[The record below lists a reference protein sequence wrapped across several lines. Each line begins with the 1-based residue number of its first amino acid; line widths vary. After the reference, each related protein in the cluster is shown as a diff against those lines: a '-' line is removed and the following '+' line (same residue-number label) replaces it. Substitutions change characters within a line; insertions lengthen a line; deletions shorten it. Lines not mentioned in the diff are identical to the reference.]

1 MHYLPSIC
9 PQWHRVREEA
19 PAPRPARE
27 AASRALLRLPP
38 PRREEEPATRA
49 TRQRSRSH
57 DHRAESTVRRGSSEP
72 RSRNREAKTPVS
84 VLPAADANDRADH
97 AIMDKRSAVGA
108 RAKPRPTKRKRS
120 ATSMKRP
127 PQQPTEHHAGGS
139 PRTPIVSVPEKS
151 HRSDENDDNQVMAG
165 TSRDDQES
173 SLRSKPSSKSQSD
186 INRATQST

>member
-1 MHYLPSIC
+1 MYYLPGIC
-9 PQWHRVREEA
+9 TRSEED
-19 PAPRPARE
+19 PAA
-27 AASRALLRLPP
+27 
-38 PRREEEPATRA
+38 RA
-49 TRQRSRSH
+49 TRQRSRPH
-57 DHRAESTVRRGSSEP
+57 DHRAERTVRRGSPEP

-127 PQQPTEHHAGGS
+127 PQQPTKHRAGGS
-139 PRTPIVSVPEKS
+139 PRTQIIPAPEKS
-151 HRSDENDDNQVMAG
+151 YRSAENDDNQVMTG

-173 SLRSKPSSKSQSD
+173 SRHSKPSSKSQSD
-186 INRATQST
+186 INRATQSA